1 MNKQL
6 IIGILAITLV
16 GGGAYYFGSSK
27 PKVASDGHTDHTHD
41 PIMATVGGTMA
52 MDHTGTGSMATMA
65 TGAKLA
71 GTRVNIKNSSFK
83 AGSQNLSFELFGQ
96 DGHAFDESLLKTTH
110 EKKMHFILVSNDF
123 SNYQHLHPEFKNNLW
138 QVDIAV
144 DANTGYQ
151 TYIDVDS
158 NEDGAETLRVP
169 VSVGTPAA
177 KSKISQRETTLS
189 KDGVSVKMNAPKG
202 FLSKHENEVTFTIS
216 QNGKTINPEN
226 YLGAKGHVVALGD
239 DPNTFIH
246 GHPSE
251 DGDSEA
257 HFAFTFEKKGAYTL
271 FAQFKVGG
279 VVRTYPFTV
288 NVTEGGATGSAPIDE
303 SKPHDH

>member
-1 MNKQL
+1 MNKQI
-6 IIGILAITLV
+6 IIGVLAVILI
-16 GGGAYYFGSSK
+16 GGGAYYFTSSK
-27 PKVASDGHTDHTHD
+27 PNVASDGHTDHTHEQED
-41 PIMATVGGTMA
+41 MAGMEG
-52 MDHTGTGSMATMA
+52 MDHSKMPMMASGA
-65 TGAKLA
+65 TLA
-71 GTRVNIKNSSFK
+71 GTRINIKNQSFK
-83 AGSQNLSFELFGQ
+83 SGSQNLSFELFGQ
-96 DGHAFDESLLKTTH
+96 DGHVFDESLLKITH

-138 QVDIAV
+138 QVDVAL

-151 TYIDVDS
+151 AYVDIDS

-169 VSVGTPAA
+169 VIVGTPAA
-177 KSKISQRETTLS
+177 KSKVSQRETTLS
-189 KDGVSVKMNAPKG
+189 KDGVSIKMDAPKG
-202 FLSKHENEVTFTIS
+202 FLSGHENEVTFTLS
-216 QNGKTINPEN
+216 QNGKTINPET

-257 HFAFTFEKKGAYTL
+257 HFAFTFEKTGTYTL
-271 FAQFKVGG
+271 FAQFQVGG

-288 NVTEGGATGSAPIDE
+288 SVTEGNSTVDE
-303 SKPHDH
+303 SQPHDH